1 MRHKI
6 PDDKKKD
13 KTAVTI
19 DEKLSNLLD
28 DYLSKKKISNKSK
41 YIENLIRE
49 DMKQRGENVER
60 EF

>member
-1 MRHKI
+1 MRHKLSE
-6 PDDKKKD
+6 DKKKD

-19 DEKLSNLLD
+19 DEKLSELLD
-28 DYLSKKKISNKSK
+28 KYLSEKKILNKSK

-49 DMKQRGENVER
+49 DMENRGENVER

>member
-6 PDDKKKD
+6 PEDKKKD

-28 DYLSKKKISNKSK
+28 KYLSKKKISNKSK

-49 DMKQRGENVER
+49 DMKNRGEDVER

>member
-1 MRHKI
+1 MRHKLSEA
-6 PDDKKKD
+6 KKKD

-19 DEKLSNLLD
+19 DEKLSELLD
-28 DYLSKKKISNKSK
+28 KYLSEKKILNKSK

-49 DMKQRGENVER
+49 DMENRGENVER

>member
-1 MRHKI
+1 ML
-6 PDDKKKD
+6 PQ
-13 KTAVTI
+13 VTI

-28 DYLSKKKISNKSK
+28 KYLSKKKISNKSK

-49 DMKQRGENVER
+49 DMKNRGEDVER